1 MPLAFSMEDVLRA
14 RAMTELFSTKNDFL
28 TKPNTERRLSADIQG
43 SIGSDF
49 RKPRAYVP
57 LIASETLTLNASDVL
72 TLSEVLTINPL
83 SNMCRGGIIE

>member
-1 MPLAFSMEDVLRA
+1 MPLAFSMKNVLREG
-14 RAMTELFSTKNDFL
+14 AMKERLSIKNEFL

-43 SIGSDF
+43 SIGSEF

-57 LIASETLTLNASDVL
+57 LIASETLTLNASEVL